1 MRMLNKEWLLVLL
14 AVLVTEPVLTLLT
27 RFDDLERL
35 VAGDHRLPTTLA
47 MAGLGWLALVVVA
60 AIVLGRSLLAA
71 RTALYRQGQAIEAD
85 AATSRDW
92 LWETDTAHRLTY
104 SSAGVVDVLG
114 YAPEELIGRS
124 TLSLLTPDQVVDAE
138 RLLARCRT
146 TKQGWNAV
154 ELSWQHK
161 QEHAVA
167 LQGTAAPMLDPRGRL
182 VGFRGTSRRV
192 TEAMAAERLL
202 AGAKQRVTDLL
213 STAALDIGLQPVVD
227 LGTGR
232 MAGAEALARFRDG
245 RGPDEWFQDARDSG
259 LGLDLDRLAFRAAL
273 PLLATL
279 PDGCYLS
286 VNASPELLTDGRCL
300 RELAAGGVALDRLVI
315 EITEHVK
322 ITSYRDLHAAL
333 APLREHGLRLAIDDT
348 GAGYAS
354 LHHVLQLRPDIIKI
368 DRSLIADVNSD
379 AARRSLVTAFVLL
392 ALELDATVTAEGVE
406 TPTELEMLAV
416 LGVDCAQGFL
426 LATPTIDRERWRVW
440 FTRNW
445 LQPTARRQSPRGTRE
460 LVLDEPSAAAS
471 RISV

>member
-1 MRMLNKEWLLVLL
+1 MLNKEWLLVLL

-35 VAGDHRLPTTLA
+35 VAGDHELPTTLA

-92 LWETDTAHRLTY
+92 LWETDSAHRLTY
-104 SSAGVVDVLG
+104 SSAGVTDVLG

-124 TLSLLTPDQVVDAE
+124 TLSLLTPDQVGHAE
-138 RLLARCRT
+138 QLLTQSRT
-146 TKQGWNAV
+146 GKQGWSAV
-154 ELSWQHK
+154 ELTWQHK
-161 QEHAVA
+161 QGHAVP

-182 VGFRGTSRRV
+182 VGFRGTSRRI
-192 TEAMAAERLL
+192 TEAMTAERLL
-202 AGAKQRVTDLL
+202 AGAKQRVTDVLT
-213 STAALDIGLQPVVD
+213 SEALDIGLQPVVD

-245 RGPDEWFQDARDSG
+245 RGPEDWFQDARDTG
-259 LGLDLDRLAFRAAL
+259 LGLELDRLAFRAAL
-273 PLLATL
+273 PLLAAL
-279 PDGCYLS
+279 PDHCYLS
-286 VNASPELLTDGRCL
+286 VNASPELLTDGTFL
-300 RELAAGGVALDRLVI
+300 RELATSGVALDRLVI

-333 APLREHGLRLAIDDT
+333 SPLREHGLRLAIDDT

-368 DRSLIADVNSD
+368 DRSLIADVTSD

-392 ALELDATVTAEGVE
+392 ALELDATVTGEGVE
-406 TPTELEMLAV
+406 TPAELETLAT
-416 LGVDCAQGFL
+416 LGVDCAQGYL
-426 LATPTIDRERWRVW
+426 LAMPTHDRERWRLW
-440 FTRNW
+440 FARNW
-445 LQPTARRQSPRGTRE
+445 LQPAARRPSSRETRE
-460 LVLDEPSAAAS
+460 LVLDDRPAAAP
-471 RISV
+471 RLSV